1 MKRSRLHYKLKIVD
15 MKKNKTHLIIRLKDR
30 EGNKRDYFMRYKK
43 MEITGKHMKR
53 KQINRIRS
61 ITEKMS
67 LSHYRNL

>member
-1 MKRSRLHYKLKIVD
+1 
-15 MKKNKTHLIIRLKDR
+15 MKKNKTHLILRLKNLKGT
-30 EGNKRDYFMRYKK
+30 ERDYDYLVRYKK

-61 ITEKMS
+61 IAEKMS